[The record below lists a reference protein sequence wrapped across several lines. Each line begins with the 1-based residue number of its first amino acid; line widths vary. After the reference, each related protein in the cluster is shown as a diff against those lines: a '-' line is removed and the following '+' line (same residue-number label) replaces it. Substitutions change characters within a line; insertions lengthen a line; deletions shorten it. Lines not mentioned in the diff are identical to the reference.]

1 MANKISE
8 QCLDVIFR
16 EARTHVGWLDKPVDD
31 SLIREAYEVA
41 KFGPTSANTM
51 PLRIV
56 FVKSK
61 EAKARLKPALAEG
74 NVEKTM
80 AAPVTAIFADD
91 LKFYEHVPKLFPV
104 APQFGAMFAKPE
116 AAERTKIHAFRNAT
130 LQAAYFIIAARAL
143 GLDCGPMSGFDNAKL
158 DAEFFPD
165 GRFKSNFIMNI
176 GYGDPN
182 KLRPRF
188 PRLDFDEA
196 CKIV

>member
-1 MANKISE
+1 MPAVSE
-8 QCLDVIFR
+8 DCLKVIFKD
-16 EARTHVGWLDKPVDD
+16 ARTHIAWQPKPVTNEI
-31 SLIREAYEVA
+31 LREAYDLA
-41 KFGPTSANTM
+41 KLGPTSANTM
-51 PLRIV
+51 PMRII
-56 FVKSK
+56 FVRSP

-91 LKFYEHVPKLFPV
+91 QQFFEHIPKLFPV
-104 APQFGAMFAKPE
+104 APQFKDAFAGP
-116 AAERTKIHAFRNAT
+116 ANAEKARIHAFRNAT
-130 LQAAYFIIAARAL
+130 LQAAYFIIAARAV

-165 GRFKSNFIMNI
+165 GRHKSNFIMNI
-176 GYGDPN
+176 GYGEPS

-188 PRLDFDEA
+188 VRLSFEEA